1 MQQEADQKRKFQTKI
16 DFLQKENNQLRDEN
30 LNLQKLIKL
39 QHEKQEIL
47 EEIKL
52 IQCQNSQSYQQYERA
67 GSLQSKAKQIQTRC
81 SCQEL
86 QKTNNMLQQL
96 FNKTMIE
103 NKRLVALISVVQN
116 ERDTALSKALIHE
129 QIMEGL
135 QLEEIDLIESL
146 NGQILALKSCIQQ
159 QSSEIDSLN
168 KKLQESNIEKKG
180 QNIIELEKFST
191 VQQKGE
197 DKKTSYKILE
207 LNSLLE
213 QSLEQ
218 LNSKNAKIKLLEEQ
232 KNELIMINSLL
243 TSELQ
248 QLKFNKKENLSLSK
262 IIHNQY
268 KIFGDEDMMSSNYS
282 NQSFNE
288 EVLPD
293 KVNFKKDREEGISQ
307 NQRQYSNSPMYKT
320 LKKNQSNLQAGNTN
334 NMNSNNNN
342 NISNMY
348 LITEGQQG
356 QLNSQNNISY
366 LKPNEQNQSTN
377 PNLAVNKLNTLNN
390 SFQNASMISNL
401 NVPKLDL
408 TKAFKVQQ
416 ISVNNQMKQEQIKQ
430 QIYSQYKSLIEKRK
444 LLQKRKQEKL
454 ITEEQYQL
462 NNLQYIQQD
471 EELVQELKS
480 VLEESSLIQEEIKK
494 LRKSLESSYF
504 NLRQQEN
511 LIDTLKRDLADA
523 VEKNTILI
531 QSNIQYENKWKK
543 VQIQFS
549 AYKDFYLN
557 QQSTSLMNT
566 CSTRNHN
573 LNSNQNANNNN
584 NQINV
589 SNNIPQYSNTQQQY
603 SPYILSNSEKQ
614 NNFNHSHLNH
624 QYTSQ
629 INNVTINNNN
639 YTHQVSM
646 NQINHTSSINPFI
659 HSAHGVID
667 LDQIPQNQN
676 QLNSTQNQP
685 YFQHYEQLGQKVF
698 DEQDIQNSVFVPL
711 SLRKNNEK
719 HLHNTNT
726 QRINKRCN
734 QYQFISNSN
743 NQNEE
748 QKVSAMQSTVAAAP
762 FSSYN
767 FQNCFSNPQSQQLI
781 ALNIFNEESLGQNYN
796 KFNQPQVKNIQEAK
810 NKIISLAQELYFSLG
825 LNKIIPNQ
833 INQMETPIQNFQ
845 KLYKAFD
852 KSNKSVIQNDKQK
865 NLLQTQKKKRSN
877 NFKSRSFSPQ
887 WRNHNNRLVPLPFRC
902 FLKYKNIQPLRALHV
917 KTMSMHNVDKLNFKF
932 SSTKINSDFQI
943 N

>member
-1 MQQEADQKRKFQTKI
+1 MQQEADYKRKFQTKI

-39 QHEKQEIL
+39 QHEKQEVL
-47 EEIKL
+47 EEIEQ
-52 IQCQNSQSYQQYERA
+52 IQCQYSQSYQKYERT
-67 GSLQSKAKQIQTRC
+67 GSLQSKVKQVQVKC
-81 SCQEL
+81 ACQEL
-86 QKTNNMLQQL
+86 QKTNSMLQQL

-116 ERDTALSKALIHE
+116 ERDIALSKALIHE

-146 NGQILALKSCIQQ
+146 NGQIIALKSCIQQ
-159 QSSEIDSLN
+159 QSYEIDSLN
-168 KKLQESNIEKKG
+168 KKFQEFNLEKKD

-191 VQQKGE
+191 LQQKSE
-197 DKKTSYKILE
+197 DKKNQYKILE

-218 LNSKNAKIKLLEEQ
+218 LNSKNAKIKFLEEQ

-282 NQSFNE
+282 NLSYNE

-293 KVNFKKDREEGISQ
+293 KVNFKKKDKEEGISQ

-320 LKKNQSNLQAGNTN
+320 LKKNQSNQAGNAN

-342 NISNMY
+342 ISNIY

-377 PNLAVNKLNTLNN
+377 LNQAINKVNTLNN

-401 NVPKLDL
+401 NVPKLAL
-408 TKAFKVQQ
+408 TKALKVQQ

-430 QIYSQYKSLIEKRK
+430 QIYSQYKSLLEKRK
-444 LLQKRKQEKL
+444 LFQKRKQEKL
-454 ITEEQYQL
+454 ITEEKYQL

-471 EELVQELKS
+471 EELLQDLKS
-480 VLEESSLIQEEIKK
+480 FLEESSLLQEEIKK
-494 LRKSLESSYF
+494 MRKSLESSYF

-523 VEKNTILI
+523 IDKNTILI

-549 AYKDFYLN
+549 AFKDFYLN
-557 QQSTSLMNT
+557 QQSTSFMNT

-573 LNSNQNANNNN
+573 LISNQNANNNN
-584 NQINV
+584 NNDNNNQLNII
-589 SNNIPQYSNTQQQY
+589 NNIPQYSNTQQPC

-614 NNFNHSHLNH
+614 NNFNQSHINH
-624 QYTSQ
+624 QYISQ
-629 INNVTINNNN
+629 INNVTINNNL
-639 YTHQVSM
+639 YARQISM

-659 HSAHGVID
+659 PSAHQVID
-667 LDQIPQNQN
+667 LEQIPQNQN
-676 QLNSTQNQP
+676 QFNSTQNQP
-685 YFQHYEQLGQKVF
+685 YFQYYEQLGQKVF
-698 DEQDIQNSVFVPL
+698 DEQDVQNSVFVPL
-711 SLRKNNEK
+711 SLRKHNEK
-719 HLHNTNT
+719 NLLNTNT
-726 QRINKRCN
+726 QRVNKRCS

-748 QKVSAMQSTVAAAP
+748 KNAKSSKNIVAAAP
-762 FSSYN
+762 FSSNN

-781 ALNIFNEESLGQNYN
+781 ALNVFNEEQFGQNYN
-796 KFNQPQVKNIQEAK
+796 KFNQPQVKSIQEAK
-810 NKIISLAQELYFSLG
+810 TKIISLAQELYFCLG

-833 INQMETPIQNFQ
+833 SPIQNFQ

-852 KSNKSVIQNDKQK
+852 QSNKYDVQNGKQK
-865 NLLQTQKKKRSN
+865 KPQQIQKEKRSN

-887 WRNHNNRLVPLPFRC
+887 WRNNNNRLVPLPFRC
-902 FLKYKNIQPLRALHV
+902 FLKYKNIQPLRALNV
-917 KTMSMHNVDKLNFKF
+917 KTMTMHNEDKLNFKF

>member
-1 MQQEADQKRKFQTKI
+1 MQQEADFKRKYQTKI

-47 EEIKL
+47 EEIKQ
-52 IQCQNSQSYQQYERA
+52 IQCQYSQSYLQYERA
-67 GSLQSKAKQIQTRC
+67 GSLQSKSKSIQAKC
-81 SCQEL
+81 NCQEL
-86 QKTNNMLQQL
+86 QRTNSMLQQL

-103 NKRLVALISVVQN
+103 NKRMVALISVIQN

-129 QIMEGL
+129 QIIEGL

-146 NGQILALKSCIQQ
+146 NGQIIAQKSCIQQ
-159 QSSEIDSLN
+159 QCNEIDTLN
-168 KKLQESNIEKKG
+168 KKLQEFNVEKKG

-191 VQQKGE
+191 LQQKGE
-197 DKKTSYKILE
+197 DKKTSQKVIE

-218 LNSKNAKIKLLEEQ
+218 LNSKNAKIKFLEEQ

-268 KIFGDEDMMSSNYS
+268 KIFGDEDMLSSNYS
-282 NQSFNE
+282 NLSYNE

-293 KVNFKKDREEGISQ
+293 KVNFKKDKEDGVSQ

-320 LKKNQSNLQAGNTN
+320 LKKNQSNQQGGNLN
-334 NMNSNNNN
+334 IANSNNN
-342 NISNMY
+342 NISNLY

-356 QLNSQNNISY
+356 QINSQNNMSY
-366 LKPNEQNQSTN
+366 IKPNEQNQSTN
-377 PNLAVNKLNTLNN
+377 PNLAINKLNTLNN
-390 SFQNASMISNL
+390 SFQNASVISNL

-444 LLQKRKQEKL
+444 LLQKRRQEKL
-454 ITEEQYQL
+454 ITEEQYLL
-462 NNLQYIQQD
+462 NNLQFIQQD
-471 EELVQELKS
+471 EELVQELKPI
-480 VLEESSLIQEEIKK
+480 LEESSLLQEEIKK
-494 LRKSLESSYF
+494 SRKSLETSYF

-523 VEKNTILI
+523 VDKNTILI

-543 VQIQFS
+543 FQIYFS
-549 AYKDFYLN
+549 AYKDFYLS

-573 LNSNQNANNNN
+573 LTSNQNGNNNNNN
-584 NQINV
+584 NQINI
-589 SNNIPQYSNTQQQY
+589 SNNIPQYSNTQQPY

-614 NNFNHSHLNH
+614 NNFNQSHLNH

-629 INNVTINNNN
+629 VNNVTLNNNN
-639 YTHQVSM
+639 YSHQISI

-659 HSAHGVID
+659 PSAHGAID
-667 LDQIPQNQN
+667 LEQIPQNQN
-676 QLNSTQNQP
+676 YVNCAQNQP
-685 YFQHYEQLGQKVF
+685 YFQYYEQLGQKVF
-698 DEQDIQNSVFVPL
+698 DEQDVQNSVFVPL

-719 HLHNTNT
+719 HYLNIHT

-748 QKVSAMQSTVAAAP
+748 QKINIMQSTVAAAP
-762 FSSYN
+762 FSSNN
-767 FQNCFSNPQSQQLI
+767 FQNVFSNPQSQQLI
-781 ALNIFNEESLGQNYN
+781 ALNVFNEEQFGQKYN

-810 NKIISLAQELYFSLG
+810 SKIISLAQELYFCLG

-833 INQMETPIQNFQ
+833 MESPIQNFQ
-845 KLYKAFD
+845 KLYKTLD
-852 KSNKSVIQNDKQK
+852 KSNQNPALNDKQK
-865 NLLQTQKKKRSN
+865 KPSVAQKKKRSN

-917 KTMSMHNVDKLNFKF
+917 KTMSMHNEDKLNFKF

-943 N
+943 I